1 MKMYFFIY
9 LFFTV
14 LDRVLQ
20 KNRTFSGERQ
30 RKRGRE
36 REIDFKELAHVTVG
50 PACGKSMGQ
59 ASRLESQ
66 VRAEVTVLSPNST
79 SREAGNAGR
88 VSVLQ
93 L

>member
-1 MKMYFFIY
+1 M
-9 LFFTV
+9 
-14 LDRVLQ
+14 
-20 KNRTFSGERQ
+20 ERD
-30 RKRGRE
+30 RGRE
-36 REIDFKELAHVTVG
+36 RESEIEFKEFALVTVG

-79 SREAGNAGR
+79 SQQAGNAGR
-88 VSVLQ
+88 VSMLQ